1 MRRRSIFALALALA
15 LTLTLI
21 AVNGA
26 WATQTAAHAKLKES
40 FPARDATI
48 GAAPAQ
54 VLLTFSE
61 ETSPTKS
68 GGTVTD
74 ATGAVVSAG
83 FRVNLA
89 RRTQATIDLRPM
101 LSNGAYTVR
110 WNSFTEDDGGAENGT
125 FAFTVRDGAPI
136 PTPPAANAPAVPTA
150 TATTPTDTGI
160 PVGVWLLLAVAV
172 LAVGAVA
179 ARIATLRRRV

>member
-1 MRRRSIFALALALA
+1 MKRHTAFALALA
-15 LTLTLI
+15 LTLI
-21 AVNGA
+21 AGCGTGA
-26 WATQTAAHAKLKES
+26 MQTAAHAKLKES

-68 GGTVTD
+68 GGVVTD
-74 ATGAVVSAG
+74 AAGATVSAG

-101 LSNGAYTVR
+101 LPPGVYTVR
-110 WNSFTEDDGGAENGT
+110 WNSFTEDDGGAESGT

-136 PTPPAANAPAVPTA
+136 PTPPAANLPATPATAPVADTSVPT
-150 TATTPTDTGI
+150 GI
-160 PVGVWLLLAVAV
+160 WLLLAVAV

-179 ARIATLRRRV
+179 ARIVALGRRT